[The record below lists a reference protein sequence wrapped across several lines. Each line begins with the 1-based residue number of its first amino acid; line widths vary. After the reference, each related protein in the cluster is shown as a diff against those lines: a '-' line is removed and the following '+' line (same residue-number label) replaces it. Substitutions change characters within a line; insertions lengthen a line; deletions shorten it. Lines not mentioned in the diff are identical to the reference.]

1 MGRVVIPEHSLIKH
15 KLHYLRDRQ
24 TTNKDF
30 RELIAEI
37 TYLLTYEAT
46 ADLKLEDSEVETPLG
61 LAPTARLA
69 GPVPV
74 VVPILR
80 AGLGMVEAIL
90 HVLPMAKVGHL
101 GFYRD
106 HDSLE
111 PVAYYDR
118 LPPGLSERTILV
130 VDPMLATGGS
140 AAAAIATV
148 KKQGGQNIKFVCIL
162 AAPEGIHALQNAHAD
177 VEIFSAAVDERL
189 NEVGYIVPGLG
200 DAGDRIFGT
209 L

>member
-1 MGRVVIPEHSLIKH
+1 MGRVVVPEHSLIKH
-15 KLHYLRDRQ
+15 KLHFLRDRQ
-24 TTNKDF
+24 TPNKDF

-37 TYLLTYEAT
+37 SYLLTYEAT
-46 ADLKLEDSEVETPLG
+46 ADLALEDSEVETPLG
-61 LAPTARLA
+61 LAPTARLT

-74 VVPILR
+74 IVPILR

-90 HVLPMAKVGHL
+90 RILPMAKVGHL

-111 PVAYYDR
+111 PVPYYDR

-140 AAAAIATV
+140 AVAAIDTV
-148 KKQGGQNIKFVCIL
+148 KKHGGVRIKFLCIL
-162 AAPEGIHALQNAHAD
+162 AAPEGIRELETSHPD
-177 VEIFSAAVDERL
+177 VEIYAAAVDERL
-189 NEVGYIVPGLG
+189 NDVGYIVPGLG